1 MVWNLYIGL
10 YVIIISHT
18 NALHKCFGKK
28 VKAQKKNKVNSR
40 EIAFYGQ

>member
-1 MVWNLYIGL
+1 MHYTSVF
-10 YVIIISHT
+10 V
-18 NALHKCFGKK
+18 KK